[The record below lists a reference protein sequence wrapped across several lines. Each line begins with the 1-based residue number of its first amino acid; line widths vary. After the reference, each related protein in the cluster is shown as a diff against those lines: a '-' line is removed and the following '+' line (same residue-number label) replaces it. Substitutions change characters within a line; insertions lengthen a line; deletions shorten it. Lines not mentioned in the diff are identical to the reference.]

1 MFFRGLGPRKNPTPG
16 AQPERYK
23 FGIVIYNTEAD
34 ADASGDTTG
43 TGDCCTSSR
52 MRKRVKRESAS
63 CIVYFLLLLD
73 DDDMMMNV

>member
-1 MFFRGLGPRKNPTPG
+1 MIQL
-16 AQPERYK
+16 Y
-23 FGIVIYNTEAD
+23 TEAD

-43 TGDCCTSSR
+43 TGDCCSR

-63 CIVYFLLLLD
+63 CLVYFLFLLDD